1 MAGVRDLIA
10 WQRAMDLAV
19 ACYPLTRHLR
29 SIRHS
34 DLSSQLFRAAI
45 SIPTNI
51 AEGHGRG
58 TDRDFAH
65 FLDISMGSTREVET
79 LVTLADRIGL
89 VKRATSSDLLR
100 QADEVAAIV
109 HGLRSAKRS
118 GLKH

>member
-1 MAGVRDLIA
+1 MAGVRELIA

-29 SIRHS
+29 SIRHAE
-34 DLSSQLFRAAI
+34 LSSQMFRAAV

-79 LVTLADRIGL
+79 LVILTERVGL
-89 VKRATSSDLLR
+89 IKRATSTELLK

-109 HGLRSAKRS
+109 HGLRTAKRTA
-118 GLKH
+118 LKA